1 MSTIGGRRQAGPA
14 AVPAVNWPVWSGSA
28 PALTD
33 FFSPRPETGLGFDVG
48 PGEAARLAGD
58 SQPPLTLLVGPN
70 GYGKTYLA
78 AATLHGAARSGQ
90 SDLQVWVNASS
101 PSAVVMGYA
110 RAATDV
116 GIADSTVPP
125 DQASS
130 RFLDWLSRTERQC
143 MIVLD
148 NVTDSAGLRG
158 LWPSGENAQ
167 VIVTC
172 HPSANMS
179 EVSGSNPR
187 ICRIGEFSPR
197 EALGYLTARLYD
209 DAGKR
214 VEAVDLAADLGYMP
228 LALALA
234 ATTVAVTA
242 LDCRQYR
249 ARFADR
255 RQELLGR
262 SADGSISPAEVAWS
276 LALDRADQL
285 PPAGLARPLL
295 AFVALLDPV
304 GMPVQVAASRAAS
317 GYLARHGRGTP
328 VEQRE
333 VMTALGGL
341 AHSGL
346 VTIDRTVG
354 AGLIAVHPLV
364 QDTVRRLVPAA
375 VLDDAARSA
384 ADAIVEVWP
393 ALASDPAQEQA
404 LRGCAGWLGGIAGDL
419 LWLPEPHPVL
429 IKAGNSLTAAGL
441 GGAAVAYW
449 KSMLGASG
457 RALGPGHLRT
467 LAMRDLLVVACESAG
482 RVDEARDLALI
493 SAAER
498 EQVQGPDHP
507 DTLTARTALARIYRD
522 GGMYDL
528 AIDAYG
534 RVVSDREWV
543 LGPEHPDTLAV
554 RSQLAYTYLQ
564 AGQPEQA
571 IALYQRNLADWE
583 RAFGSEHPDVLAEYL
598 NVAGAY
604 QRAGRTDESIAIIA
618 RVRKLRESSLGA
630 DHPDTLAATAM
641 LALAYKSGGRM
652 KDAITLYR
660 QVLAS
665 REARLGSDHPD
676 TLAAMGN
683 LASCYHTAHRMK
695 DAIPLYEQLLAGRE
709 RTQGPDHPDTLTA
722 RGNVAGAYHSA
733 GRLSAALPMY
743 ERTVADFERVLG
755 PDHPDTLTSRAN
767 LAHAYY
773 MARRLSDALRLFQ
786 RAIADAERALGPD
799 HPLTQAISDNLR
811 TISSLGQFAGPVD
824 PQESITP
831 AENIC
836 RRWPETSVP

>member
-1 MSTIGGRRQAGPA
+1 MSTIGGRRRAGPA
-14 AVPAVNWPVWSGSA
+14 AVPTAPVVSWPVWSGSA
-28 PALTD
+28 PAVTD
-33 FFSPRPETGLGFDVG
+33 YFSPRQETGFGLDAN
-48 PGEAARLAGD
+48 PGDLARRAGD
-58 SQPPLTLLVGPN
+58 GPHPLTLLVGPN
-70 GYGKTYLA
+70 GHGKTYLA
-78 AATLHGAARSGQ
+78 AAVLRGAARSGQ

-116 GIADSTVPP
+116 GIADRATPP
-125 DQASS
+125 DAAAS
-130 RFLDWLSRTERQC
+130 RFLDWLGRTERPW
-143 MIVLD
+143 MMVLD

-158 LWPSGENAQ
+158 LWPAGAAGQ

-172 HPSANMS
+172 HPSADMS
-179 EVSGSNPR
+179 EVADSAPR
-187 ICRIGEFSPR
+187 ICRISEFSPR
-197 EALGYLTARLYD
+197 EALSYLTARLYD

-228 LALALA
+228 LALGLA
-234 ATTVAVTA
+234 ATTVAGTG

-249 ARFADR
+249 IRFAGR

-262 SADGSISPAEVAWS
+262 AADGSVSPAEVAWS

-295 AFVALLDPV
+295 AFVALLDPA
-304 GMPVQVAASRAAS
+304 GMPVQVAASRAAF
-317 GYLARHGRGTP
+317 GYLARHGRGMP
-328 VEQRE
+328 VDQKE
-333 VMTALGGL
+333 VMAALGAL

-346 VTIDRTVG
+346 VAIDRTVG
-354 AGLIAVHPLV
+354 VGLIAVHPLV

-393 ALASDPAQEQA
+393 ALESDPAQEQA

-429 IKAGNSLTAAGL
+429 ITAGNSLTAAGL

-449 KSMLGASG
+449 KSMLAASG
-457 RALGPGHLRT
+457 RALGPEHLRT
-467 LAMRDLLVVACESAG
+467 LAMRDLLASACESAG
-482 RVDEARDLALI
+482 RMDESRELALI
-493 SAAER
+493 SVAER

-507 DTLTARTALARIYRD
+507 DTLTARTALARIYAEA
-522 GGMYDL
+522 GMFDA

-534 RVVSDREWV
+534 RVLADREWV
-543 LGPEHPDTLAV
+543 LGPEHADTLGV
-554 RSQLAYTYLQ
+554 RSQLAGTYLQ
-564 AGQPEQA
+564 AGQPDQA

-583 RAFGSEHPDVLAEYL
+583 QSLGPEHADVLAEYL
-598 NVAGAY
+598 NVASAY
-604 QRAGRTDESIAIIA
+604 QRAGRLDEAIAIFA
-618 RVRKLRESSLGA
+618 RVRKIRESSLGP
-630 DHPDTLAATAM
+630 DHPDTLTAAAL
-641 LALAYKSGGRM
+641 LALAYKSGGRL

-665 REARLGSDHPD
+665 REAALGPDHPD
-676 TLAAMGN
+676 TLTAMAN

-709 RTQGPDHPDTLTA
+709 RTQGPDHRDTMTA
-722 RGNVAGAYHSA
+722 RGNLAGAYHSA
-733 GRLSAALPMY
+733 GRLSDALPVY
-743 ERTVADFERVLG
+743 ERTVAEFERVLG

-786 RAIADAERALGPD
+786 RTITDADRALGPD

-811 TISSLGQFAGPVD
+811 TITRLGQPAGAARSHNVNRKYRPVL
-824 PQESITP
+824 
-831 AENIC
+831 
-836 RRWPETSVP
+836 V